1 MSSRCSP
8 VVFKSYVSRVTIK
21 CQHNNS
27 FIFLI
32 FLYIVEVLKKIDI
45 PSVFIGE
52 TSANS
57 LKEEF
62 TYEKG

>member
-1 MSSRCSP
+1 MSSCCSP
-8 VVFKSYVSRVTIK
+8 VAFKSYVLRVTIK

-27 FIFLI
+27 FI

>member
-1 MSSRCSP
+1 MLSLMS
-8 VVFKSYVSRVTIK
+8 YK
-21 CQHNNS
+21 CPQS
-27 FIFLI
+27 VCIVIVLFSCF
-32 FLYIVEVLKKIDI
+32 FYTVEVLKKIDI

>member
-1 MSSRCSP
+1 M
-8 VVFKSYVSRVTIK
+8 FKSYVLRVLTEFPR
-21 CQHNNS
+21 NNS
-27 FIFLI
+27 FLAF
-32 FLYIVEVLKKIDI
+32 FCTVEVLKKIDI